1 MQGKVPGMNLI
12 QCKFSF
18 MLQDGLTDVNAKSL
32 KTIPI
37 TSESSIWLKK
47 FDVINK
53 LLNKLTTK
61 KFGSYY
67 TICTLTYSGNKMNKN
82 YFNLIST

>member
-1 MQGKVPGMNLI
+1 MQEKVPGMNLI

-37 TSESSIWLKK
+37 TSESSIWRK
-47 FDVINK
+47 
-53 LLNKLTTK
+53 
-61 KFGSYY
+61 
-67 TICTLTYSGNKMNKN
+67 
-82 YFNLIST
+82 